1 MWKEFKY
8 GWVGRNNVL
17 QHVERL
23 HLGLTFFCPACARS
37 FSNAPNLKR
46 HMKTVHIQATDAS

>member
-1 MWKEFKY
+1 MRL
-8 GWVGRNNVL
+8 GRNNVM

-37 FSNAPNLKR
+37 FTNAPNLKR
-46 HMKTVHIQATDAS
+46 HIKTAHSLATTPNIP